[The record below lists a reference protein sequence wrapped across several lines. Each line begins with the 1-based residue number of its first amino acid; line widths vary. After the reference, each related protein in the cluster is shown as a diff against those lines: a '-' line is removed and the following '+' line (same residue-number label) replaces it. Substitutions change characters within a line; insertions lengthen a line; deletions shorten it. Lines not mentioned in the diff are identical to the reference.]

1 MLENP
6 VAPEVPVAPAAIPP
20 VPLAQTPEEL
30 YDKFRRMKAP
40 EFEGSAN
47 PIEADNWLIDIQVI
61 LNFLRLNDQEKVIC
75 ASFVLKKDARLWWET
90 VEIRRDVTQMTWEDF
105 VEEFKERYFN
115 TDDMETQQD
124 EFYNFRQGNLSVAEA
139 VQKFEQLARLCP
151 HLISTERDKVRRM
164 MKMFRPELSVVICS
178 GPHPP
183 FTVADCVSRA
193 VRAEYWVGQS
203 KEQRAK
209 FFKEK
214 KEEKAQARQIQARRY
229 SNDLGRF
236 C

>member
-1 MLENP
+1 
-6 VAPEVPVAPAAIPP
+6 
-20 VPLAQTPEEL
+20 
-30 YDKFRRMKAP
+30 MK
-40 EFEGSAN
+40 GSTN

-124 EFYNFRQGNLSVAEA
+124 EFYNFRQGNLTVAEA

-151 HLISTERDKVRRM
+151 HLISTERDK
-164 MKMFRPELSVVICS
+164 
-178 GPHPP
+178 
-183 FTVADCVSRA
+183 
-193 VRAEYWVGQS
+193 S
-203 KEQRAK
+203 KK
-209 FFKEK
+209 
-214 KEEKAQARQIQARRY
+214 
-229 SNDLGRF
+229 G
-236 C
+236 